1 MCAATPIIIY
11 KVLQSEYTLHLFAV
25 GYANS
30 VTDVT
35 DDFPRGEDILT
46 SSQCSIK
53 TTEHLTCRTDNII
66 MQN

>member
-1 MCAATPIIIY
+1 M
-11 KVLQSEYTLHLFAV
+11 Q
-25 GYANS
+25 NS

-46 SSQCSIK
+46 SSQCIIK

>member
-1 MCAATPIIIY
+1 M
-11 KVLQSEYTLHLFAV
+11 Q
-25 GYANS
+25 NS

-66 MQN
+66 MQKQRNPSFQRSDLIMKVIVVILKDIQ

>member
-1 MCAATPIIIY
+1 M
-11 KVLQSEYTLHLFAV
+11 Q
-25 GYANS
+25 NS

-46 SSQCSIK
+46 GSQCSIK

>member
-1 MCAATPIIIY
+1 MLY
-11 KVLQSEYTLHLFAV
+11 SSLQLV
-25 GYANS
+25 MQNS

-46 SSQCSIK
+46 GSQCSIK